1 MSETWIQCAMSGRLY
16 RDDTHGIWDDGEWI
30 SWDYINDHREQL
42 ELQADY
48 PRASVEVAEHFKRL
62 VENAHAYQAT
72 TGRFL
77 EIWGELGELYV
88 ETKFGLKRHP
98 AYREGSDGTI
108 DGVEIEVKT
117 MSPLRR
123 SECVRV
129 KDSGC
134 FESLIVVKISEDY
147 RFEARRFPRSSLE
160 GSGGLLRAQWEQGED
175 MGCEFLNET
184 SRAQRMFDA
193 YNREHEEE

>member
-16 RDDTHGIWDDGEWI
+16 RDNTHGIWDDGEWI
-30 SWDYINDHREQL
+30 SWDYINDHLEQL

-48 PRASVEVAEHFKRL
+48 PGASVEVAEHFERL

-88 ETKFGLKRHP
+88 ETKFRLKRHP

-108 DGVEIEVKT
+108 DGVETEVKT
-117 MSPLRR
+117 LSPLRR

-129 KDSGC
+129 KAAGC
-134 FESLIVVKISEDY
+134 FQSLVVVKITEDY
-147 RFEARRFPRSSLE
+147 QFEARHFPRSALH
-160 GSGGLLRAQWEQGED
+160 GGGELLRAHWAHGED
-175 MGCEFLNET
+175 MGHAFRNEQ
-184 SRAQRMFDA
+184 SRAERLSQA
-193 YNREHEEE
+193 YESEFEDD